1 VSGIYFYG
9 SGERDQI
16 GSGDTNRDIGAW
28 ANDRFRENGTIV
40 PRNTFVGEPV
50 HRVDMRL
57 QQRIPLPGTLSV
69 DGMFEVF
76 NLFDRANFGS
86 YNLDESSAAF
96 GQPQQNAN
104 LAYAPR
110 TIQLGFRVSF

>member
-1 VSGIYFYG
+1 
-9 SGERDQI
+9 
-16 GSGDTNRDIGAW
+16 
-28 ANDRFRENGTIV
+28 
-40 PRNTFVGEPV
+40 
-50 HRVDMRL
+50 
-57 QQRIPLPGTLSV
+57 
-69 DGMFEVF
+69 MFEVF
-76 NLFDRANFGS
+76 NVFDRANFGS